1 MSQPRAMCYCG
12 RCEMPFIC
20 CTQWD
25 CAGANEGHHSYDCEY
40 CENKVKAFKAKQ
52 RKKSAPLPET
62 EVK

>member
-1 MSQPRAMCYCG
+1 
-12 RCEMPFIC
+12 MPFIC